1 MLLLIIAIAA
11 AVFLFGAAAYSVG
24 VWIGIAIV
32 AVGIIGKVILYFD
45 KTENR
50 YKIKHANEKMTA
62 RIKEAAKKSKKE
74 SKP

>member
-32 AVGIIGKVILYFD
+32 AVGIAGKVILYFD

-50 YKIKHANEKMTA
+50 YKIKHAKERVTA
-62 RIKEAAKKSKKE
+62 RIKESREKVKKGE
-74 SKP
+74 

>member
-32 AVGIIGKVILYFD
+32 AVGIIGKVILHFD

-50 YKIKHANEKMTA
+50 YKIKHAKENMTA
-62 RIKEAAKKSKKE
+62 RIKEKGE
-74 SKP
+74 